1 MKSSKVAVVICAVSL
16 VVLFGSSDG
25 MCKTFPIGSFFAMTG
40 AGAPVGR
47 AQSQGALIAIDQI
60 NAAGGVAGYNFD
72 LIITDFKNTDVNL
85 AVTGVR
91 KMISVDKI
99 PAVLASYSAPT
110 LATQPICEKAKVL
123 MLNGGAYSPKLVG
136 KPYLYTIRLAAHQIV
151 PALLKFLWE
160 RDVRRLGLLYIS
172 DPSGI
177 MPVEEYIKPIWTKM
191 GGAIVADEPHQS
203 GLTDL
208 SPSMARIKAGKPDA
222 IISYSTGESIAF
234 GVKQAREAGMNVPIV
249 VVDWMKDYQTIAGT
263 TSKNV
268 FTAVDFLDRKSE
280 DPYTIRFIKDYES
293 KFKDA
298 VDPYA
303 ANYYDAVMI
312 IAELVKRVVAKGG
325 DPMQG
330 EQLEKAIW
338 DKPSFKNVFGGNT
351 VIKKDG
357 SVAKQI
363 VIFEVVGGEL
373 KVVQKVLE

>member
-1 MKSSKVAVVICAVSL
+1 MNKERFFKIVFALTL
-16 VVLFGSSDG
+16 VFMIFPAEGIG
-25 MCKTFPIGSFFAMTG
+25 KTFPLGSFFAMTG

-47 AQSQGALIAIDQI
+47 AQSQGALTAIDQI
-60 NAAGGVAGYNFD
+60 NAGGGVAGYNFE

-85 AVTGVR
+85 AVTGIR

-110 LATQPICEKAKVL
+110 LACQPICEKAKVL
-123 MLNGGAYSPKLVG
+123 MINGGAYSPKLID

-151 PALLKFLWE
+151 PAMLKFLWE
-160 RDVRRLGLLYIS
+160 KNVRKLGLLYIS

-191 GGAIVADEPHQS
+191 GGTVVADEPHQS

-234 GVKQAREAGMNVPIV
+234 SVKQAREAGMNIPIV
-249 VVDWMKDYQTIAGT
+249 VVDWMKDYQTIAGN
-263 TSKNV
+263 TSRNV
-268 FTAVDFLDRKSE
+268 FTAVDFLDRTSG
-280 DPYTIRFIKDYES
+280 DAYTQKFIKDYES
-293 KFKDA
+293 KYKDP

-338 DKPSFKNVFGGNT
+338 EDPKFKNVFGGNT
-351 VIKKDG
+351 IIQKDG

-363 VIFEVVGGEL
+363 VIFEVIEGEL
-373 KVVQKVLE
+373 KVAQKVIQ